1 MKTKKNI
8 VSQRIIHNA
17 ANDAVYECL
26 SEIDEKNRRA
36 PSFQVG

>member
-17 ANDAVYECL
+17 ANDVKCL